1 MKLTKLSLHFELL
14 SKEKEKKKKKTNL
27 PIKFKSTH
35 SSFRVQLKSFPFDGE
50 GTKTLEHNNL
60 GHFY

>member
-14 SKEKEKKKKKTNL
+14 YKKVQTKKTNL
-27 PIKFKSTH
+27 PIKFKSMH

-50 GTKTLEHNNL
+50 GTKTLEHDKL